1 MTTSGEMVIG
11 SSSKEGLTCSDRMWF
26 RRWLLGA
33 EWVGKGERT
42 VSLVKKTLPMSP
54 DALGS
59 AHMSPFQF
67 PGFHSLLINAS
78 L

>member
-1 MTTSGEMVIG
+1 MLRQDAVQQVVVAVG
-11 SSSKEGLTCSDRMWF
+11 
-26 RRWLLGA
+26 

-42 VSLVKKTLPMSP
+42 VSLVKKALHMSP

-67 PGFHSLLINAS
+67 PGFPSFLINAS